1 MPSIIRRPAERRLRP
16 LALLLAL
23 ALPGAAT
30 AQALNLPANARQIA
44 ADQERDRSYALPI
57 GPWADHAVPMQS
69 LEGDVTREVWRVEA
83 RGETVL
89 QLIAPLRDQ
98 LQAAGYEVLLD
109 CADRQCGG
117 FDFRFALEVA
127 PAPDMYVDLF
137 DFHVLTAQ
145 RALPGT
151 AAGAASPG
159 DAEHVQVIASRS
171 GFTGYLQIDRITPA
185 GEAPPPPDVPA
196 TAGGTGDAL
205 ITRLEEA
212 GHVVLADLNFATGAS
227 DLSEG
232 AYASLDT
239 LAAYLAADPARQV
252 ALVGHTD
259 SEGALET
266 NIALSQ
272 RRAASVRDRL
282 VNTHGTAP
290 GQVSAEGV
298 GFLAPLA
305 PNTTQA
311 GRESNRR
318 VEAVLLSPG
327 AAAQ

>member
-1 MPSIIRRPAERRLRP
+1 MPRIIRRPADHWPAKRQ
-16 LALLLAL
+16 LALLLASAL
-23 ALPGAAT
+23 AGAPVAAA
-30 AQALNLPANARQIA
+30 AQAFSLPTNARMIA
-44 ADQERDRSYALPI
+44 GGQERDRSYALPT
-57 GPWADHAVPMQS
+57 GPWADHAVPMLP
-69 LEGDVTREVWRVEA
+69 LEGDVTREAWRVEA
-83 RGETVL
+83 RGETVV
-89 QLIAPLRDQ
+89 QLIAPLREQ
-98 LQAAGYEVLLD
+98 MKAAGYEMLLD

-127 PAPDMYVDLF
+127 PAPDMYIDLF

-145 RALPGT
+145 REGPEG
-151 AAGAASPG
+151 P
-159 DAEHVQVIASRS
+159 EHVQVIASRS
-171 GFTGYLQIDRITPA
+171 GLTGYVQIDRITPA
-185 GEAPPPPDVPA
+185 GATLPPPDVPA
-196 TAGGTGDAL
+196 TARGTGDAL
-205 ITRLEEA
+205 IVRLEET

-239 LAAYLAADPARQV
+239 LAAYLAADPARRV

-259 SEGALET
+259 SEGSLEN

-272 RRAASVRDRL
+272 RRAASVRERL
-282 VNTHGTAP
+282 LGTHGTEA

-318 VEAVLLSPG
+318 VEAVLLSSG
-327 AAAQ
+327 APAQ

>member
-1 MPSIIRRPAERRLRP
+1 M
-16 LALLLAL
+16 
-23 ALPGAAT
+23 
-30 AQALNLPANARQIA
+30 QWNA
-44 ADQERDRSYALPI
+44 
-57 GPWADHAVPMQS
+57 
-69 LEGDVTREVWRVEA
+69 
-83 RGETVL
+83 
-89 QLIAPLRDQ
+89 
-98 LQAAGYEVLLD
+98 
-109 CADRQCGG
+109 
-117 FDFRFALEVA
+117 
-127 PAPDMYVDLF
+127 
-137 DFHVLTAQ
+137 
-145 RALPGT
+145 
-151 AAGAASPG
+151 
-159 DAEHVQVIASRS
+159 
-171 GFTGYLQIDRITPA
+171 
-185 GEAPPPPDVPA
+185 
-196 TAGGTGDAL
+196 AGGTGDAL

-298 GFLAPLA
+298 GFLAAVHHGHHILPLV
-305 PNTTQA
+305 PFD
-311 GRESNRR
+311 GERL
-318 VEAVLLSPG
+318 VG
-327 AAAQ
+327 